1 MFVSDTT
8 RVHLLNPSWVCSGP
22 LLTSSCLPM
31 DGGEG
36 AEVSCGFIPPTAA
49 WEGAQH
55 SHCGGLCTLCS
66 IIMASTSVSISH
78 HSSFRLRNLYALPL
92 LKQRNQFFGQP
103 VSFKYPV
110 EAAQSFLFTPC
121 CSQILSWV
129 SPELLF
135 WPSLE
140 SPSPIASSFD

>member
-22 LLTSSCLPM
+22 LLTSSCLPT

-55 SHCGGLCTLCS
+55 SHCGGLRTLCS
-66 IIMASTSVSISH
+66 IIMTSTSVSISH

-110 EAAQSFLFTPC
+110 EAAQFPVYSLLQPNLVLGFPRAFVLAFPGITISH
-121 CSQILSWV
+121 SQQL
-129 SPELLF
+129 
-135 WPSLE
+135 
-140 SPSPIASSFD
+140 